1 MPVLAWIAAAAASPA
16 GQKLL
21 GIAADAVA
29 RWLERRACALETR
42 AAVKQAK
49 AATTAEALRDA
60 SRKLSDASNR
70 PGP

>member
-1 MPVLAWIAAAAASPA
+1 
-16 GQKLL
+16 
-21 GIAADAVA
+21 
-29 RWLERRACALETR
+29 
-42 AAVKQAK
+42 VKQAK